1 MNFYLGCAV
10 WSYKGWIG
18 TFYPPKSKAKDF
30 LRLYSQRLSTVEGN
44 TTFYAV
50 PEAKTV
56 EKWTE
61 ETPANFKFC
70 LKFPREISHN
80 GLLMPSLEKAIAFL
94 ERINLLGDRLGSVF
108 LQLPPS
114 YSFETQEDLTNFL
127 KTLSQ
132 ETKNLAVEVRNLN
145 WFQEPHVS
153 QLNALLKNLNV
164 GKVLLDTRPIYNCPD
179 DPQIA
184 FERRKPEVPLQPY
197 ITSKFAIAR
206 FISHPKREYNQSYL
220 QEWVNQCDRWLRQG
234 IDVYFFVHCPIE
246 DHSPFTARYFQ
257 HLLEQKGAMVPRLPW
272 DKLES
277 DPIQLSLF

>member
-10 WSYKGWIG
+10 WSYKGWTG
-18 TFYPPKSKAKDF
+18 SFYPPKSKAKDF
-30 LRLYSQRLSTVEGN
+30 LRLYSQRLTTVEGN

-56 EKWTE
+56 EKWIE
-61 ETPANFKFC
+61 ETPTNFKFC

-80 GLLMPSLEKAIAFL
+80 GLLMPSLRNAIAFL
-94 ERINLLGDRLGSVF
+94 ERVSLLGDRLGSVF

-114 YSFETQEDLTNFL
+114 YSLEAQEDLTNFL

-132 ETKNLAVEVRNLN
+132 ETKNLAVEVRNLD
-145 WFQEPHVS
+145 WFDEPYAS
-153 QLNALLKNLNV
+153 QLNELLGNLNV

-179 DPQIA
+179 EPQIA
-184 FERRKPEVPLQPY
+184 FERRKPEVPLQPFT
-197 ITSKFAIAR
+197 TSKFALVR

-220 QEWVNQCDRWLRQG
+220 QEWVSQCDRWLRQG

-257 HLLEQKGAMVPRLPW
+257 QLLEQKGAMVPTLPW
-272 DKLES
+272 NKLES